1 MGMTH
6 FKEKSHT
13 SSLVYSREEL
23 LALKTSIQAGKRH
36 RIPAALRRRYLG
48 CKAGAKLKAW
58 LADNLRRFKPSI
70 PSITM
75 GNVNALPNQIDELD
89 LALTNQRI
97 YRESSLLIFTETWLT
112 HLIPDTNVNL
122 PGFSAVRADRDTK
135 ACGKGAMP

>member
-1 MGMTH
+1 MVMTN
-6 FKEKSHT
+6 FKEKPHT
-13 SSLVYSREEL
+13 SSLSYPREQL
-23 LALKTSIQAGKRH
+23 LALKTSTQAGVRH